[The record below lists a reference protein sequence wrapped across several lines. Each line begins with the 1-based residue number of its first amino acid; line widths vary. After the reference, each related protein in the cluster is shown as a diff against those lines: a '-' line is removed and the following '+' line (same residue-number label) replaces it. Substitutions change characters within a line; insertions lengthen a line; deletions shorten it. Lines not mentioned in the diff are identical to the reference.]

1 MSDLV
6 DLPLRVNLKKFLAD
20 ERKKVVLEMAKVKLH
35 HSTDDSILK
44 VFLAMVDLD

>member
-1 MSDLV
+1 
-6 DLPLRVNLKKFLAD
+6 LRINLKKFMAD
-20 ERKKVVLEMAKVKLH
+20 ERKKAVIEMAKVKLY